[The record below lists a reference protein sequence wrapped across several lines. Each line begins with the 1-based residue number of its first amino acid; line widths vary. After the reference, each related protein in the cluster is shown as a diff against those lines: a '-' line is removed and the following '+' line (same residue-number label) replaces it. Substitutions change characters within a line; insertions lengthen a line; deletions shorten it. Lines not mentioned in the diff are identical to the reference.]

1 MRQGLMAGI
10 VRKAMISGIEV
21 HTAKDDVPVD
31 LVHDIEIRGAAWRAW
46 ERRWGSLRAMQ
57 AMQAS
62 RPGLVRNPLPCER

>member
-10 VRKAMISGIEV
+10 VRKPMISGIEV

-31 LVHDIEIRGAAWRAW
+31 LVHRDPGCCLARLGE
-46 ERRWGSLRAMQ
+46 RWGSLRAMQ